1 MVPFPPLDSPK
12 PSFEPLSEAF
22 AAKRGGDGG
31 SVPCVVSLM
40 GRLSALRLL
49 CVSCRAYQ
57 CAARRCRAVTLR
69 CEKLRFDQGCALGA
83 PNAPV
88 GPSLLDAQPKGV
100 ASEGKCGGVKRGI
113 RNPEGVLAPS
123 CPCRRAAAMPGW
135 PIGSHSSPAAA
146 SRRNGERFTFR
157 IVVYFFLRKENIM
170 RVVSGLSLI
179 HI

>member
-83 PNAPV
+83 LNAPV
-88 GPSLLDAQPKGV
+88 GPSLLDARPKGV
-100 ASEGKCGGVKRGI
+100 ASKGGSGASRGEREPLVPCPLLSPPGEPGTLRRRTAALPPAAEGGQ
-113 RNPEGVLAPS
+113 
-123 CPCRRAAAMPGW
+123 CPRSPRAQ
-135 PIGSHSSPAAA
+135 SSPPAAY
-146 SRRNGERFTFR
+146 RCIGEKSTACQA
-157 IVVYFFLRKENIM
+157 
-170 RVVSGLSLI
+170 LI
-179 HI
+179 R